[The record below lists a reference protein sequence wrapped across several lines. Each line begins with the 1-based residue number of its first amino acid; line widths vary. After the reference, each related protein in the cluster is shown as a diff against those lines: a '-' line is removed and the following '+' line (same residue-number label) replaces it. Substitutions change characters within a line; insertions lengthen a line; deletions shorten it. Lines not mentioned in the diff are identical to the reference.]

1 MAAVTIF
8 VRVNMVT
15 LRTEAR
21 LIGGLCRAVTGGFVK
36 TVILLVIVV
45 LIGLAIWKIIQA
57 KAVEDEE
64 LNSISKLPA
73 SVGNVV
79 ARMDPSQQ
87 AAFFAEY
94 QKNKKSLV
102 VAYVLVICF
111 ATYYF
116 YFRKPGMNILLWFA
130 SILFGI
136 GTIWIFIDLFRM
148 PSIRREYNAN
158 VARQALQT
166 LSMGSAF
173 GGQANLTEQP
183 PSQAD
188 PTATDN

>member
-1 MAAVTIF
+1 M
-8 VRVNMVT
+8 
-15 LRTEAR
+15 
-21 LIGGLCRAVTGGFVK
+21 K
-36 TVILLVIVV
+36 TVILLVVLV
-45 LIGLAIWKIIQA
+45 LIGLAIWKIVQA
-57 KAVEDEE
+57 RAVENEE

-79 ARMDPSQQ
+79 ARMDASQQ

-102 VAYVLVICF
+102 TAYILVICF

-116 YFRKPGMNILLWFA
+116 YFRKPGLNILLWIA
-130 SILFGI
+130 SLAFGL
-136 GTIWIFIDLFRM
+136 GTIWILVDLFRM

-173 GGQANLTEQP
+173 GGQANLAEQP

-188 PTATDN
+188 PTVTEN